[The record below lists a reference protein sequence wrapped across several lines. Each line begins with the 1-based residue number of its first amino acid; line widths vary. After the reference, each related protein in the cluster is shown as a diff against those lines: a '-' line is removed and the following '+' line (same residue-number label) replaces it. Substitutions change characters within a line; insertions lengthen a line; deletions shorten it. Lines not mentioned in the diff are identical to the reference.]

1 MTVLQS
7 ACERAMRF
15 SPSGHSFDLIAIGGG
30 LAGLVAALRGAELG
44 LRTAVLEAGE
54 GPDYLCSSRYAA
66 GVFHVSY
73 HDVKLA
79 KPDLIAA
86 INQAT
91 GSEAV
96 PQLVEAIAADCGRAV
111 DWLSGQGA
119 EFTRGGPISWHG
131 WVLAPPRA
139 AVAGPDWRGRGPDRL
154 VDRLAVRLAEYG
166 GAPIPRHPRR
176 RAANGSRAPR
186 RRHCTARRF
195 SGRL

>member
-1 MTVLQS
+1 
-7 ACERAMRF
+7 MRF

-79 KPDLIAA
+79 KAELIAA

-91 GSEAV
+91 GGEAV
-96 PQLVEAIAADCGRAV
+96 PQLVEAIAADCRP
-111 DWLSGQGA
+111 
-119 EFTRGGPISWHG
+119 GG
-131 WVLAPPRA
+131 
-139 AVAGPDWRGRGPDRL
+139 
-154 VDRLAVRLAEYG
+154 RLAEWARCGIYPRQPDQLAWMG
-166 GAPIPRHPRR
+166 VGA
-176 RAANGSRAPR
+176 
-186 RRHCTARRF
+186 TARR
-195 SGRL
+195 GCRPGLARTRPRPAG